1 MSDEALLRLHEEAVR
16 PEWIDFNGHM
26 NLAFY
31 VLAFD
36 HATDRFLHHVAL
48 GEAYMRR
55 SGCSVFI
62 LETHVVYKR
71 EMRLGDRMRFT
82 TQLLGHDAKRLHF
95 IHHMYHAG
103 EGFLAAANE
112 IMGLHVDMRTRRS
125 ASIPTEAADALA
137 RLRADQA
144 RLPIP
149 PEAGRSIALT
159 HRDSGA
165 PPRQSE
171 KLGSAR

>member
-1 MSDEALLRLHEEAVR
+1 MRDDALLRLHEEAVR

-36 HATDRFLHHVAL
+36 HATDRLLHHVHL

-55 SGCSVFI
+55 SGCSVFV

-71 EMRLGDRMRFT
+71 EMKLGDRMRFT
-82 TQLLGHDAKRLHF
+82 TQLLGFDEKRLHY
-95 IHHMYHAG
+95 IHHMYHAQ

-112 IMGLHVDMRTRRS
+112 ILGVHVDMAQRRS
-125 ASIPTEAADALA
+125 SAIPPQAVEALRTLKAS
-137 RLRADQA
+137 QA
-144 RLPIP
+144 HLPIP
-149 PEAGRSIALT
+149 PEAGRSIGL
-159 HRDSGA
+159 
-165 PPRQSE
+165 
-171 KLGSAR
+171 ARKPAAAR

>member
-1 MSDEALLRLHEEAVR
+1 MNDDALLRLHEEAVR

-36 HATDRFLHHVAL
+36 HATDRLLHHVNL

-55 SGCSVFI
+55 SGCSVFV

-71 EMRLGDRMRFT
+71 EMKLGDRMRFT
-82 TQLLGHDAKRLHF
+82 TQLLGYDDKRLHY
-95 IHHMYHAG
+95 IHHMYHAD

-112 IMGLHVDMRTRRS
+112 IMAVHVDMAARR
-125 ASIPTEAADALA
+125 ASPIPPEAARALA
-137 RLRADQA
+137 RLRAAQA
-144 RLPIP
+144 HLPIP
-149 PEAGRSIALT
+149 PEAGRAIGL
-159 HRDSGA
+159 
-165 PPRQSE
+165 
-171 KLGSAR
+171 ARGPAAAAR